1 MYTNP
6 ADHLLDVITPAKATA
21 ESVNAELTLPPEQHS
36 MIDKAIL
43 AAQLPPYVDLNMGVT
58 KRIAQ
63 MANLPRNPT
72 WLRQVYILLRR
83 NFQEHRRESQVIIT
97 SIIQTIIIAV
107 LIGTVFLQIGNTQKS
122 TVRRQ
127 PVLFFCVINQGI
139 FGALM
144 VINSFPAE
152 RALTLR
158 ERASGTYLA
167 STYFTAKIIA
177 DTLVQIPIPILF
189 VSEI

>member
-1 MYTNP
+1 MI
-6 ADHLLDVITPAKATA
+6 VAK
-21 ESVNAELTLPPEQHS
+21 EQDA
-36 MIDKAIL
+36 IVDKAIM
-43 AAQLPPYVDLNMGVT
+43 AAQPTVSIDLNLGAT

-72 WLRQVYILLRR
+72 WFKQVFILLRR

-127 PVLFFCVINQGI
+127 PVLFFCVVNQGI

-167 STYFTAKIIA
+167 SAYFTAKIIA
-177 DTLVQIPIPILF
+177 DTLIQIPIPILF
-189 VSEI
+189 VSKI